1 MCSGKRS
8 NGKILVEAILAVLG
22 ASAALTAVAGTVTGQ
37 VSVQGS
43 GKPAAN
49 ARVGIAG
56 TAYGAVT
63 DANGHFV
70 IADVPAGQYALES
83 SYPGFSAAQ
92 TSFEVSD
99 TGTTAL
105 SVALDEVKQLKNITV
120 VANRYDASNLK
131 MNAVNTVDVLSANDL
146 QHTAVHNVAEALGLI
161 SGINITTTGSG
172 YFGGV
177 DGAARGE
184 GMFASVRGLPS
195 EYNVNLI
202 DGVTVAQGMP
212 YSRSVQLS
220 LLPPSGLQTIV
231 VNKTSTADMDGDAIG
246 GTIDFRTPTAFDY
259 KQATSGSVTGSGR
272 LESRARDYGGDG
284 LGGGL
289 AGEFQHKFGDE
300 QQFGFYA
307 SAYYDYR
314 TSTNSEVAAA
324 TSALNDHSWAFLHA
338 DADGGNAAGYDPQ
351 HNLTSTGM
359 NVGVVAGWER
369 RYGGNA
375 SFDWQVDDSLSLYA
389 RATYAYAKTDQ
400 GTTFVQ
406 LLPQDVTYV
415 PTATAGVYAPNIG
428 RIASRFWYETNPEI
442 ADLATFQIGARKTS
456 GGWTFMPNLFYSFG
470 DNDRPNH
477 VEIDGRED
485 KFSQANYA
493 YSGSSLVSYG
503 SGAFPYP
510 QLTPA
515 LLAQVNNI
523 PSLYASS
530 YGELTKIYSG
540 QKKGGAKFDVRY
552 DFEDGAL
559 SALQFGVKYSKS
571 SRNFSNR
578 DWWTG
583 GVDDTSTLGDLGI
596 FNGNYSAIFPGKY
609 PWVTPKVSETAVS
622 NVIYSHL
629 RDDDLDSCGKAYYV
643 NNWNCN
649 TMRGTEA
656 VAAAYAMATF
666 SLGNLEIVPGVRFE
680 HSSIHNTF
688 WVTPSDADGNETV
701 GYFDSNHTSYDE
713 PLPSVFLTYRPDART
728 AYRASLW
735 TSYTRPAFVQLG
747 GGSNISISNS
757 VPAVTTITQG
767 NPDLKPIESTNLDLS
782 GEWSTEHGG
791 FFSVAGFYKRLR
803 NYIYDAGSGQANPG
817 SSGSGT
823 VFYSMPTNGGDG
835 RVYGLEVSARQ
846 RFQDLPEP
854 LNGLG
859 VSFNATRQHARA
871 DLGMDG
877 FENEHMQSAPNAMAN
892 VELFYE
898 RERFSVNLSYHFSS
912 SYLLGYDYLH
922 QGATWDDLWAR
933 PTRRVDLHAGYHFDN
948 GLSLDLSIS
957 NLTKEYSYWAHV
969 GRSDLAVSDIV
980 DAGMTTLLTAKY
992 AF

>member
-1 MCSGKRS
+1 METRKHCNRKTL
-8 NGKILVEAILAVLG
+8 IAAILAVTG
-22 ASAALTAVAGTVTGQ
+22 IASVPQALAGTVQGQ
-37 VSVQGS
+37 LKERNS
-43 GKPAAN
+43 GKPAAR

-56 TAYGAVT
+56 TSLSTVA
-63 DANGHFV
+63 DAQGHFA
-70 IADVPAGQYALES
+70 IADVPAGQYALTLD
-83 SYPGFSAAQ
+83 YPGFSAAETRFQ
-92 TSFEVSD
+92 VGES
-99 TGTTAL
+99 GTTDLA
-105 SVALDEVKQLKNITV
+105 VALDEVKQLQAITV
-120 VANRYDASNLK
+120 VTNRYDASTLK
-131 MNAVNTVDVLSANDL
+131 MNASNTVDVLSADDL
-146 QHTAVHNVAEALGLI
+146 EHTAVHNVAEALGLI

-246 GTIDFRTPTAFDY
+246 GTIDFRTPTAFDF
-259 KQATSGSVTGSGR
+259 KEATSGSVTGSGR
-272 LESRARDYGGDG
+272 LESRARDYGDDG
-284 LGGGL
+284 LGGGI

-324 TSALNDHSWAFLHA
+324 TSALNDGSWEFLHT

-375 SFDWQVDDSLSLYA
+375 SFDWHVDDSLSLYA
-389 RATYAYAKTDQ
+389 RMTYAYAQTDQ
-400 GTTFVQ
+400 GTTYVQ

-415 PTATAGVYAPNIG
+415 PTSTSGVYTPNIG

-442 ADLATFQIGARKTS
+442 ADLATFQIGARKTY

-477 VEIDGRED
+477 IEIDGRED
-485 KFSQANYA
+485 KFSQDNYA
-493 YSGSSLVSYG
+493 YSGSTLVRYG

-515 LLAQVNNI
+515 LLAQVNDI
-523 PSLYASS
+523 PSLYANS

-540 QKKGGAKFDVRY
+540 QKKAGAKFDARY

-559 SALQFGVKYSKS
+559 ASLQFGVKYSKS
-571 SRNFSNR
+571 SRRYTNR
-578 DWWTG
+578 DWYTG
-583 GVDDTSTLGDLGI
+583 SISDAITLGDLGI
-596 FNGNYSAIFPGKY
+596 FSGYYSAIFPGKY
-609 PWVTPKVSETAVS
+609 SWVTPKVSESAVAR
-622 NVIYSHL
+622 VIYSHL
-629 RDDDLDSCGKAYYV
+629 SDDDLDTCGSDYYV

-656 VAAAYAMATF
+656 VSAAYAMATF
-666 SLGNLEIVPGVRFE
+666 SLGNLDIVPGLRFE
-680 HSSIHNTF
+680 HTSIHDTF
-688 WVTPSDADGNETV
+688 WTTPTDEDGNEQV
-701 GYFDSNHTSYDE
+701 GYFDSSHTTYDE
-713 PLPSVFLTYRPDART
+713 PLPSVFLTWRPDTRT
-728 AYRASLW
+728 VYRASLW
-735 TSYTRPAFVQLG
+735 ASYTRPAFVQLG
-747 GGSNISISNS
+747 GGTDISISNG
-757 VPAVTTITQG
+757 VTTITQG
-767 NPDLKPIESTNLDLS
+767 NPDLKPIEATNLDLS
-782 GEWSTEHGG
+782 GEWSTDHGG
-791 FFSVAGFYKRLR
+791 FFSAAAFYKRLR
-803 NYIYDAGSGQANPG
+803 HYIYDAGSSQANA
-817 SSGSGT
+817 STSGSGT
-823 VFYSMPTNGGDG
+823 VLYTMPTNGGDG
-835 RVYGLEVSARQ
+835 TVYGVELSARQ
-846 RFQDLPEP
+846 RFQDLPAP
-854 LNGLG
+854 FDGLG
-859 VSFNATRQHARA
+859 ISANATHQHARA

-877 FENEHMQSAPNAMAN
+877 FENEHMQSAPSAMAN
-892 VELFYE
+892 LELFYE
-898 RERFSVNLSYHFSS
+898 HARFSVNLSYHFSS
-912 SYLLGYDYLH
+912 SYLLAYDFLL
-922 QGATWDDLWAR
+922 QGAPWDDLWAR
-933 PTRRVDLHAGYHFDN
+933 PTRRVDLHAGYRFDN

-957 NLTKEYSYWAHV
+957 NLTKQYSYWAHV
-969 GRSDLAVSDIV
+969 GRSSLAISDIV
-980 DAGMTTLLTAKY
+980 DAGMTTLLTVKY

>member
-1 MCSGKRS
+1 VEKRKHC
-8 NGKILVEAILAVLG
+8 NRKTLFVAIL
-22 ASAALTAVAGTVTGQ
+22 TAISISFIPQAFADTGQ
-37 VSVQGS
+37 ETTQD
-43 GKPAAN
+43 
-49 ARVGIAG
+49 
-56 TAYGAVT
+56 TAQ
-63 DANGHFV
+63 DQ
-70 IADVPAGQYALES
+70 DK
-83 SYPGFSAAQ
+83 
-92 TSFEVSD
+92 
-99 TGTTAL
+99 
-105 SVALDEVKQLKNITV
+105 VKQLQSITV
-120 VANRYDASNLK
+120 VTNRYDASVLK
-131 MNAVNTVDVLSANDL
+131 MNASNTVDVLSADDL
-146 QHTAVHNVAEALGLI
+146 KHTAVHNVAEALGLI

-231 VNKTSTADMDGDAIG
+231 VNKTSMADMDGDAIG
-246 GTIDFRTPTAFDY
+246 GTIDFRTPTAFDF
-259 KQATSGSVTGSGR
+259 KETTSGSVTGSGR

-284 LGGGL
+284 LGGGI
-289 AGEFQHKFGDE
+289 AGEFQHKFGDQ

-324 TSALNDHSWAFLHA
+324 TSAHGDGSWEFLHT

-351 HNLTSTGM
+351 QNLTSTGM

-375 SFDWQVDDSLSLYA
+375 AFDWNVDDTLSLYA
-389 RATYAYAKTDQ
+389 RMTYAYAQTDQ
-400 GTTFVQ
+400 GTTFTQ
-406 LLPQDVTYV
+406 LLPQDVTYEA
-415 PTATAGVYAPNIG
+415 TSTAGVYTPNIG

-442 ADLATFQIGARKTS
+442 ADLATFQIGARKTY
-456 GGWTFMPNLFYSFG
+456 GGWTFMPNVFYSFG
-470 DNDRPNH
+470 DNDRPDH

-485 KFSQANYA
+485 KFSQDNYA
-493 YSGSSLVSYG
+493 YSGSTLVRYG

-540 QKKGGAKFDVRY
+540 QKKGGAKFDTRY

-559 SALQFGVKYSKS
+559 SSLQFGVKYSKS
-571 SRNFSNR
+571 RREYTNR

-596 FNGNYSAIFPGKY
+596 FSGNYSSIFPGKY
-609 PWVTPKVSETAVS
+609 NWVTPKVSEAAVKA
-622 NVIYSHL
+622 VINSHL
-629 RDDDLDSCGKAYYV
+629 TDNDLDTCGSAYYV

-656 VAAAYAMATF
+656 VSAAYAMATF
-666 SLGNLEIVPGVRFE
+666 SLGNLEVVPGVRFE
-680 HSSIHNTF
+680 HTSIHNTF
-688 WVTPSDADGNETV
+688 WVTPSDDDGNEEV
-701 GYFDSNHTSYDE
+701 GYFNSNHTSYNE
-713 PLPSVFLTYRPDART
+713 PLPSVFLTWRPDTRT
-728 AYRASLW
+728 AYRAALW

-747 GGSNISISNS
+747 GGTDISISNG
-757 VPAVTTITQG
+757 VTTITQG

-782 GEWSTEHGG
+782 GEWSTDHGG
-791 FFSVAGFYKRLR
+791 FFSAAGFYKRLR
-803 NYIYDAGSGQANPG
+803 NYIYDAGASQANSG
-817 SSGSGT
+817 TSGSGT
-823 VFYSMPTNGGDG
+823 VLYTMPTNGGDG
-835 RVYGLEVSARQ
+835 TVYGVEVSARQ
-846 RFQDLPEP
+846 RFQDLPAP
-854 LNGLG
+854 FDGLG
-859 VSFNATRQHARA
+859 VSFNATRQHSRV

-877 FENEHMQSAPNAMAN
+877 FENERMQSAPNAMAN
-892 VELFYE
+892 LELFYE
-898 RERFSVNLSYHFSS
+898 HERFSLNLSYHFSS
-912 SYLLGYDYLH
+912 SYLLSYDYLN
-922 QGATWDDLWAR
+922 QSAPWDDLWSR

-957 NLTKEYSYWAHV
+957 NLTKEYSYWAHI
-969 GRSDLAVSDIV
+969 GRSSLAISDIV
-980 DAGMTTLLTAKY
+980 DAGMTSLLTVKY